1 MRHLDE
7 GRGLRGPALR
17 PETIRRTSKPT
28 ERDPEGSAA
37 RASQPQRRLIYGS
50 FQAPSRGRSRSGMA
64 KLIYVANVSLD
75 GYIEDAHGSFEWTAP
90 IDEGFTFITDLV
102 RPVGTYLYGRR
113 MYETMAVWE
122 TQPALAA
129 QSELMADFANVWQA
143 ADKIVYSTTL
153 HVVSTA
159 NTRLERRF
167 DPDSVRDMKTSAA
180 SDLTVGGPA
189 LAAHAFNA
197 GLVDECQLFMYP
209 VLVGEGKP
217 AFPSD
222 ARIQLELLE
231 ERRFGNGVV
240 NLHYRIQS

>member
-1 MRHLDE
+1 MRN
-7 GRGLRGPALR
+7 
-17 PETIRRTSKPT
+17 
-28 ERDPEGSAA
+28 
-37 RASQPQRRLIYGS
+37 
-50 FQAPSRGRSRSGMA
+50 GMA

-75 GYIEDAHGSFEWTAP
+75 CYIEDAHGSFEWTEP
-90 IDEGFTFITDLV
+90 SDDVFTFITDLV
-102 RPVGTYLYGRR
+102 RPVGTFLNGRR

-153 HVVSTA
+153 HAVPTT

-167 DPDSVRDMKTSAA
+167 NPDRVRDMKTSAA
-180 SDLTVGGPA
+180 GDLAVGGPT
-189 LAAHAFNA
+189 LAAHAFHA

-209 VLVGEGKP
+209 VLVGQGKP

-222 ARIQLELLE
+222 AHIQLELLE
-231 ERRFGNGVV
+231 EHRFSNGVV
-240 NLHYRIQS
+240 YLRYSIRS

>member
-1 MRHLDE
+1 
-7 GRGLRGPALR
+7 
-17 PETIRRTSKPT
+17 
-28 ERDPEGSAA
+28 
-37 RASQPQRRLIYGS
+37 
-50 FQAPSRGRSRSGMA
+50 MA

-75 GYIEDAHGSFEWTAP
+75 GYIEDAHGSFEWTEP
-90 IDEGFTFITDLV
+90 TDEVFTFITDLV

-113 MYETMAVWE
+113 IYETMGVWE
-122 TQPALAA
+122 TDPTLAA
-129 QSELMADFANVWQA
+129 QSELSADFANVWET

-153 HVVSTA
+153 RAVSTA

-180 SDLTVGGPA
+180 SDLAVSGAT

-197 GLVDECQLFMYP
+197 GLVDECHLFVYP

-222 ARIQLELLE
+222 ARVQLELQE
-231 ERRFGNGVV
+231 EHRFGNGVV
-240 NLHYRIQS
+240 YLRYRIQS